1 MSDGGAAT
9 VYRGPMEPRSGPRVS
24 DAEYRTLAQF
34 RRALRSFL
42 RFSEEAARA
51 AGITPGQYQL
61 MVMIRGADAG
71 TTPTVG
77 EIADA
82 LKLRHH
88 SAVELVDRAV
98 VAGLVR
104 RHPDPEDGRRQRL
117 ALTAVGEETLAGLAA
132 VHLDELRRLREDGL
146 ASLLTFA

>member
-1 MSDGGAAT
+1 MESLGGRT
-9 VYRGPMEPRSGPRVS
+9 VT

-34 RRALRSFL
+34 RRALRTFL

-61 MVMIRGADAG
+61 MVMIRGAGPGAA
-71 TTPTVG
+71 PTVG
-77 EIADA
+77 DIADA

-104 RHPDPEDGRRQRL
+104 RHPDPQDGRRQRL
-117 ALTAVGEETLAGLAA
+117 TLTDAGEKKLAALAA
-132 VHLDELRRLREDGL
+132 VHVEELRRLGEDGL
-146 ASLLTFA
+146 ASLGTLS

>member
-1 MSDGGAAT
+1 
-9 VYRGPMEPRSGPRVS
+9 MESGSGPQVT

-71 TTPTVG
+71 TAPTVG
-77 EIADA
+77 DIADA

-98 VAGLVR
+98 AAGLIR

-117 ALTAVGEETLAGLAA
+117 ALTPAGEDMLGGLAA
-132 VHLDELRRLREDGL
+132 VHMDELRRLREDGL
-146 ASLLTFA
+146 AGLFNLP

>member
-1 MSDGGAAT
+1 MESS
-9 VYRGPMEPRSGPRVS
+9 RGRRVT

-42 RFSEEAARA
+42 RFSEEAARS

-61 MVMIRGADAG
+61 LVIIRGADAG
-71 TTPTVG
+71 TAPTVG
-77 EIADA
+77 DVADA

-98 VAGLVR
+98 AAGLIR
-104 RHPDPEDGRRQRL
+104 RQPDPEDGRRQRL
-117 ALTAVGEETLAGLAA
+117 TLTPAGEDRLAGLATA
-132 VHLDELRRLREDGL
+132 HLEELRRLRQDGL
-146 ASLLTFA
+146 ASVFNLP

>member
-1 MSDGGAAT
+1 MGSS
-9 VYRGPMEPRSGPRVS
+9 SGRRVT

-34 RRALRSFL
+34 RRALRTFL
-42 RFSEEAARA
+42 RFSEEAARE

-61 MVMIRGADAG
+61 MVVIRGADAR
-71 TTPTVG
+71 TAPTVG
-77 EIADA
+77 DIADA

-98 VAGLVR
+98 AAGLIR
-104 RHPDPEDGRRQRL
+104 RRPDPEDGRRQRL
-117 ALTAVGEETLAGLAA
+117 TLTPAGEDMLAGLAA

-146 ASLLTFA
+146 ASLFNLP

>member
-1 MSDGGAAT
+1 MESSSG
-9 VYRGPMEPRSGPRVS
+9 RGVT

-61 MVMIRGADAG
+61 MVVIRGAESG
-71 TTPTVG
+71 TVPTVG
-77 EIADA
+77 DIADA

-98 VAGLVR
+98 AAGLIR
-104 RHPDPEDGRRQRL
+104 RQPDPDDGRRQRL
-117 ALTAVGEETLAGLAA
+117 ALTSAGEGTLAGLAA
-132 VHLDELRRLREDGL
+132 VHLEELRRLREDGL
-146 ASLLTFA
+146 AGLFSLP

>member
-1 MSDGGAAT
+1 
-9 VYRGPMEPRSGPRVS
+9 MESGSGPQVT

-42 RFSEEAARA
+42 RFSEEAART

-71 TTPTVG
+71 AAPTVG
-77 EIADA
+77 DIADA

-98 VAGLVR
+98 AAGLIR

-117 ALTAVGEETLAGLAA
+117 ALTPAGEDMLGGLAA
-132 VHLDELRRLREDGL
+132 VHMEELRRLREDGL
-146 ASLLTFA
+146 AGLFNLP

>member
-1 MSDGGAAT
+1 
-9 VYRGPMEPRSGPRVS
+9 MEPRSGPRVS